1 MVVDITRLLDNPLP
15 QRLKR
20 ELGEKSKIQKLKVSR
35 EELKLK
41 NVRQDLPNLT
51 LAFLQTMF
59 DLIDGWQ
66 SKYSKTKVET
76 N

>member
-1 MVVDITRLLDNPLP
+1 MVVDITRLLDNPSP

-66 SKYSKTKVET
+66 LKYSKTKAET